1 MVVMAMH
8 PQAALLLTLIL
19 LLLATGDGSLAV
31 GTPSAIIRTTC
42 ATVDRAG
49 GEVGYDTCVGLL
61 SADPA
66 AAAAKDARQLA
77 VVATNLTVANVTS
90 TVLVLKDLVKNLGD
104 CLRYY
109 RDMNKT
115 LEAALGDLR
124 AGRVQA
130 ASDKLLD
137 ASHLPDDCDIL
148 LFQGSAGKNP
158 MSKENTDA
166 DLLSRLA
173 YAITDLQ
180 LPNPPRHRR

>member
-1 MVVMAMH
+1 MTVMAMH
-8 PQAALLLTLIL
+8 QQVGLLLTLIL
-19 LLLATGDGSLAV
+19 FLAAAVGSLAV
-31 GTPSAIIRTTC
+31 GTPSAVIRTTC
-42 ATVDRAG
+42 AAVGRPG

-66 AAAAKDARQLA
+66 AAAAKDERQLA

-90 TVLVLKDLVKNLGD
+90 TVLVLDDLVKNLGD

-115 LEAALGDLR
+115 LDAALGDLR
-124 AGRVQA
+124 AGRVEA
-130 ASDKLLD
+130 ASGKLLD
-137 ASHLPDDCDIL
+137 ANGVPDSCDIQ
-148 LFQGSAGKNP
+148 LFEGSAKKNP
-158 MSKENTDA
+158 VRKENTDA

>member
-1 MVVMAMH
+1 MAMH
-8 PQAALLLTLIL
+8 RQVALLLALI

-31 GTPSAIIRTTC
+31 GTPSAIITRTC
-42 ATVDRAG
+42 AAVG
-49 GEVGYDTCVGLL
+49 GQVGYDSCAGAL

-90 TVLVLKDLVKNLGD
+90 TVLVLDDLVKNLRA

-115 LEAALGDLR
+115 LKGALGDLR
-124 AGRVQA
+124 AGRLEA

-137 ASHLPDDCDIL
+137 ASHAPSDCDIL
-148 LFQGSAGKNP
+148 LFEGRAEKNP
-158 MSKENTDA
+158 MSKENTHA
-166 DLLSRLA
+166 AWLSRLA
-173 YAITDLQ
+173 YAIASSQAL
-180 LPNPPRHRR
+180 NPRHRRQV